1 MSFFCDLRVL
11 AKNTCELFGQ
21 PTQVSTQVQVA
32 ATCDYLPLRLAKILK
47 GGAKSKLSVVE
58 LKANSTQNGPEFFV
72 QGFGKFAIFE
82 PKIRSF

>member
-1 MSFFCDLRVL
+1 MRL
-11 AKNTCELFGQ
+11 ACTCEETFELFGQ

-32 ATCDYLPLRLAKILK
+32 ATCDYLLLHLAKILK
-47 GGAKSKLSVVE
+47 GGAESKLSVVE

-82 PKIRSF
+82 PKIGSF